1 MLNTTTF
8 KIPLTLILS
17 LIMAT
22 QTQSRQFST
31 VPGTQ
36 TFVVDIGVPGGWL
49 TRGLAIGLAIVSELT
64 GLCRRVLSW
73 SVGWVNLA
81 ASWDIGLAE
90 PWELVG
96 DIKADILEDTRLL
109 VVVVSLATDTNNPG
123 GCEARAA
130 EYHN

>member
-49 TRGLAIGLAIVSELT
+49 TRGLAIVSELT
-64 GLCRRVLSW
+64 GLWRRVLNC
-73 SVGWVNLA
+73 SVG
-81 ASWDIGLAE
+81 
-90 PWELVG
+90 
-96 DIKADILEDTRLL
+96 
-109 VVVVSLATDTNNPG
+109 
-123 GCEARAA
+123 
-130 EYHN
+130 

>member
-1 MLNTTTF
+1 MLNTTRF

-17 LIMAT
+17 LII
-22 QTQSRQFST
+22 ST
-31 VPGTQ
+31 LSSTIPGTQ

-49 TRGLAIGLAIVSELT
+49 TRGPAIVSELT
-64 GLCRRVLSW
+64 GLWRRVLSC
-73 SVGWVNLA
+73 SVGWVSLA

-109 VVVVSLATDTNNPG
+109 VVVVSLATDTNNPA
-123 GCEARAA
+123 GCEERAA
-130 EYHN
+130 DYHN

>member
-49 TRGLAIGLAIVSELT
+49 AIGLTIVSELT
-64 GLCRRVLSW
+64 GL
-73 SVGWVNLA
+73 
-81 ASWDIGLAE
+81 
-90 PWELVG
+90 
-96 DIKADILEDTRLL
+96 
-109 VVVVSLATDTNNPG
+109 
-123 GCEARAA
+123 
-130 EYHN
+130 

>member
-49 TRGLAIGLAIVSELT
+49 TRGLTRGLAIVSELT
-64 GLCRRVLSW
+64 GLWRRVLNC
-73 SVGWVNLA
+73 SVG
-81 ASWDIGLAE
+81 
-90 PWELVG
+90 
-96 DIKADILEDTRLL
+96 
-109 VVVVSLATDTNNPG
+109 
-123 GCEARAA
+123 
-130 EYHN
+130 